1 MRFIK
6 DTLTTFSTQIIGVI
20 LGLAAAIIIARVL
33 GPSGKGAYTL
43 IILVPTLLAT
53 FGTLGIG
60 VANLYFVGKKKY
72 KLADITSNSVVLA
85 SGLGILFAAAFLAY
99 FYHFHP
105 SFLKGA
111 DPLCVLIAT
120 LVLPFSLLTA
130 YFIHILLGEQKI
142 NKYNLI
148 HLVQISSFLVFLL
161 FFLFIERSV
170 LSAIM
175 AWVFATLVTTITAI
189 LLVRRLTPIGL
200 SFHFP
205 LFKDS
210 VKFGGQ
216 GYLGN
221 VLSFLNYR
229 VDMFMVNFFMGV
241 TFVGYYSV
249 AVGLAEALWYFPG
262 AVGTMM
268 LARTPRLNSE
278 EANESTPRIC
288 RNTIFLTLLAAVLL
302 FAFGK
307 TIINLFFGA
316 SFLPALKPMWILL
329 PGIVALSINKVLC
342 NELIGRGKPIIG
354 TIAAVVSLVINI
366 PLNLL
371 LIPMW
376 GISGAAFASTVS
388 YSVCT
393 VVPLIAFMRISQN
406 SLFDTLI
413 IKPQDL
419 KIYTSIFT
427 NGKSFFISKFQRYF
441 IKKNNH
447 GNQPNNPRRK

>member
-1 MRFIK
+1 MKFIK

-72 KLADITSNSVVLA
+72 KLVDITSNSVVLA
-85 SGLGILFAAAFLAY
+85 SGLGILFAATFLAY
-99 FYHFHP
+99 FYYFHP

-111 DPLCVLIAT
+111 DPLCILIVT

-130 YFIHILLGEQKI
+130 YFSHILLGEQKI

-148 HLVQISSFLVFLL
+148 HLVQISSFLLFLL
-161 FFLFIERSV
+161 FFLFIIEQSV
-170 LSAIM
+170 LSTIM
-175 AWVFATLVTTITAI
+175 AWVFATLVTTVTAI
-189 LLVRRLTPIGL
+189 LLVRRLTPIGF

-210 VKFGGQ
+210 IKFGVQ

-221 VLSFLNYR
+221 ALSFLNYR
-229 VDMFMVNFFMGV
+229 VDMFIVNFFMGV

-249 AVGLAEALWYFPG
+249 AVALAEALWFFPG
-262 AVGTMM
+262 AVGTIM

-302 FAFGK
+302 FGFGK
-307 TIINLFFGA
+307 TIINLLFGA

-329 PGIVALSINKVLC
+329 PGIVAFSINKVLC
-342 NELIGRGKPIIG
+342 NELIGRGKPLIG
-354 TIAAVVSLVINI
+354 AIAATVSLIINI
-366 PLNLL
+366 PLNIL

-388 YSVCT
+388 YSVCSI
-393 VVPLIAFMRISQN
+393 VPLIAFMRISRN
-406 SLFDTLI
+406 GLFDTII

-419 KIYTSIFT
+419 KIYTSILT
-427 NGKSFFISKFQRYF
+427 NGKSFFISKLQKYF
-441 IKKNNH
+441 TKKI
-447 GNQPNNPRRK
+447 

>member
-1 MRFIK
+1 MKFIK

-43 IILVPTLLAT
+43 IILVPMLLAT
-53 FGTLGIG
+53 FGSLGIG

-85 SGLGILFAAAFLAY
+85 SGLGILFATSFLAY
-99 FYHFHP
+99 FYYFQP

-120 LVLPFSLLTA
+120 LVLPFSLLTT
-130 YFIHILLGEQKI
+130 YFSHILLGEHKI
-142 NKYNLI
+142 NKRNLI
-148 HLVQISSFLVFLL
+148 LLVQSISLLAFLF

-170 LSAIM
+170 LSVIM
-175 AWVFATLVTTITAI
+175 AWVFATLVATITSI
-189 LLVRRLTPIGL
+189 LLVRRLTPIGF

-221 VLSFLNYR
+221 VIGFFNYR
-229 VDMFMVNFFMGV
+229 LDMFIVNFFMGV

-249 AVGLAEALWYFPG
+249 AVVMAEALWYFPG
-262 AVGTMM
+262 AVGII
-268 LARTPRLNSE
+268 LFARTPRLTTE

-302 FAFGK
+302 FVFGRI
-307 TIINLFFGA
+307 IINLFFGA

-329 PGIVALSINKVLC
+329 PGIVALSIPKVLS
-342 NELIGRGKPIIG
+342 NELMGRGKPLIS
-354 TIAAVVSLVINI
+354 AAAAAISLALNI
-366 PLNLL
+366 PLNLF
-371 LIPMW
+371 LIPLW
-376 GISGAAFASTVS
+376 GISGAALASTIS
-388 YSVCT
+388 YSAAAI
-393 VVPLIAFMRISQN
+393 VVLIAFLRISQN
-406 SLFDTLI
+406 SLFDTI
-413 IKPQDL
+413 IIQPRDL
-419 KIYTSIFT
+419 KIYTSRLT
-427 NGKSFFISKFQRYF
+427 NGRSFFISKFQRYF
-441 IKKNNH
+441 TKESNH
-447 GNQPNNPRRK
+447 NSKPNNSRRK

>member
-1 MRFIK
+1 MKFIK

-72 KLADITSNSVVLA
+72 KLVDITSNSVVLA
-85 SGLGILFAAAFLAY
+85 SGLGILFAATFLAY
-99 FYHFHP
+99 FYYFHP

-111 DPLCVLIAT
+111 DPLCILIVT

-142 NKYNLI
+142 NKCNLI
-148 HLVQISSFLVFLL
+148 HLVQISSFLLFLL
-161 FFLFIERSV
+161 FFLIIIERSV
-170 LSAIM
+170 LSTIM
-175 AWVFATLVTTITAI
+175 AWVSATIVTTITSI
-189 LLVRRLTPIGL
+189 LLVRRLTPIGF

-210 VKFGGQ
+210 IKFGVQ

-221 VLSFLNYR
+221 ALSFLNYR
-229 VDMFMVNFFMGV
+229 VDMFIVNFLMGV

-249 AVGLAEALWYFPG
+249 AVVMAEALWYFPG

-288 RNTIFLTLLAAVLL
+288 RNTIFLTLLASVLL
-302 FAFGK
+302 FGFGK
-307 TIINLFFGA
+307 TVINLLFGA

-329 PGIVALSINKVLC
+329 PGTVAFSINKVLC
-342 NELIGRGKPIIG
+342 NELIGRGKPLIG
-354 TIAAVVSLVINI
+354 AIAATVSLVINI
-366 PLNLL
+366 PLNIL

-376 GISGAAFASTVS
+376 GIFGAAFASTVS
-388 YSVCT
+388 YSVCSI
-393 VVPLIAFMRISQN
+393 VPLITFMRISKN
-406 SLFDTLI
+406 SLFDMLI

-419 KIYTSIFT
+419 KIYTSMLT
-427 NGKSFFISKFQRYF
+427 NGRSFFISKFQRYF
-441 IKKNNH
+441 TKKI
-447 GNQPNNPRRK
+447 

>member
-1 MRFIK
+1 MKFIK

-60 VANLYFVGKKKY
+60 VANLYFVGKRKY
-72 KLADITSNSVVLA
+72 KIADITSNSVVLA
-85 SGLGILFAAAFLAY
+85 SGLGILFAASFLAY
-99 FYHFHP
+99 FYYFHP

-111 DPLCVLIAT
+111 DPICVLIAT

-130 YFIHILLGEQKI
+130 YFSHILLGEQKI
-142 NKYNLI
+142 NKRNLTI
-148 HLVQISSFLVFLL
+148 LVQSISFLALLL
-161 FFLFIERSV
+161 FFLFIEQSV
-170 LSAIM
+170 LSTIM
-175 AWVFATLVTTITAI
+175 AWVFATIVTTITSI
-189 LLVRRLTPIGL
+189 LIVRKLTPIRL

-210 VKFGGQ
+210 VKFGVQ
-216 GYLGN
+216 GYLGL
-221 VLSFLNYR
+221 VISFLVYR
-229 VDMFMVNFFMGV
+229 VDMFMVNFFMSI

-249 AVGLAEALWYFPG
+249 AVGLAETLWFFPG
-262 AVGTMM
+262 AVGMVI
-268 LARTPRLNSE
+268 LSRTPRSSSE
-278 EANESTPRIC
+278 DANESTPRIC

-302 FAFGK
+302 FVFGK

-329 PGIVALSINKVLC
+329 PGIVAVSINKVLC

-354 TIAAVVSLVINI
+354 TIAAVVSLIINI

-371 LIPMW
+371 LIPVW

-419 KIYTSIFT
+419 KIYTTMFT
-427 NGKSFFISKFQRYF
+427 NGKTFFVSKFQRYF
-441 IKKNNH
+441 TKKI
-447 GNQPNNPRRK
+447 

>member
-1 MRFIK
+1 MKFIK

-43 IILVPTLLAT
+43 IILVPMLLAT

-72 KLADITSNSVVLA
+72 KIADITSNSVVLA
-85 SGLGILFAAAFLAY
+85 SGLGIIFAATFLLY
-99 FYHFHP
+99 FYYFHP

-130 YFIHILLGEQKI
+130 YFSSILLGEQKI
-142 NKYNLI
+142 NKRNLI
-148 HLVQISSFLVFLL
+148 YLVQSISLLAFLL
-161 FFLFIERSV
+161 FFLFIIERSV
-170 LSAIM
+170 LSTIM
-175 AWVFATLVTTITAI
+175 AWMFATIVTTITSI
-189 LLVRRLTPIGL
+189 LIVRKLTPIRL

-210 VKFGGQ
+210 VKFGVQ
-216 GYLGN
+216 GYFGN
-221 VLSFLNYR
+221 VITLFNHRIDILI
-229 VDMFMVNFFMGV
+229 VNFFIGV

-262 AVGTMM
+262 AVGTIM

-302 FAFGK
+302 FVFGK
-307 TIINLFFGA
+307 TIINLLFGA

-406 SLFDTLI
+406 SLFDTII

-419 KIYTSIFT
+419 KIYTSMFT
-427 NGKSFFISKFQRYF
+427 NGRSFFISKFQKYF
-441 IKKNNH
+441 TKKI
-447 GNQPNNPRRK
+447 

>member
-1 MRFIK
+1 MKFIK

-43 IILVPTLLAT
+43 IILVPMLLAT

-72 KLADITSNSVVLA
+72 KIADITSNSVVLA
-85 SGLGILFAAAFLAY
+85 SGLGIIFAATFLLY
-99 FYHFHP
+99 FYYFHP

-130 YFIHILLGEQKI
+130 YFSSILLGEQKI
-142 NKYNLI
+142 NKRNLI
-148 HLVQISSFLVFLL
+148 YLVQSISLLAFLL
-161 FFLFIERSV
+161 FFLFIIERSV
-170 LSAIM
+170 LSTIM
-175 AWVFATLVTTITAI
+175 AWVFATIVTTITSI
-189 LLVRRLTPIGL
+189 LIVRKLTPIRL

-210 VKFGGQ
+210 VKFGVQ
-216 GYLGN
+216 GYFGN
-221 VLSFLNYR
+221 VITLFNHRIDILI
-229 VDMFMVNFFMGV
+229 VNFFIGV

-262 AVGTMM
+262 AVGTIM

-302 FAFGK
+302 FVFGK
-307 TIINLFFGA
+307 TIINLLFGA

-371 LIPMW
+371 LIPIW

-406 SLFDTLI
+406 SLFDTI
-413 IKPQDL
+413 VIKPQDL
-419 KIYTSIFT
+419 KIYTSMFT

-441 IKKNNH
+441 TKKI
-447 GNQPNNPRRK
+447 

>member
-1 MRFIK
+1 MKFIK

-43 IILVPTLLAT
+43 IILVPMLLAT

-60 VANLYFVGKKKY
+60 VANLYFVGKRKY
-72 KLADITSNSVVLA
+72 KIADITSNSVVLA
-85 SGLGILFAAAFLAY
+85 SGLGILFAATFLAY
-99 FYHFHP
+99 FYYFQP

-111 DPLCVLIAT
+111 DPLCVVIAT

-130 YFIHILLGEQKI
+130 YFSSILLGEQKI
-142 NKYNLI
+142 NKRNLI
-148 HLVQISSFLVFLL
+148 ILVQSISLLAFLL

-170 LSAIM
+170 LSMII
-175 AWVFATLVTTITAI
+175 AWVSATLVTTITSI

-221 VLSFLNYR
+221 VIGFLNYR
-229 VDMFMVNFFMGV
+229 LDMFIVNFFMGV

-249 AVGLAEALWYFPG
+249 AVVMAEALWYFPG

-302 FAFGK
+302 FVFGK
-307 TIINLFFGA
+307 TLINLFFGA

-342 NELIGRGKPIIG
+342 NELLGRGKPLIG
-354 TIAAVVSLVINI
+354 AVAGVVSLVINI

-371 LIPMW
+371 LIPIW

-388 YSVCT
+388 YSVCA

-441 IKKNNH
+441 TKKI
-447 GNQPNNPRRK
+447 

>member
-1 MRFIK
+1 LKFIK

-43 IILVPTLLAT
+43 IILVPMLLAT

-72 KLADITSNSVVLA
+72 KIADITSNSVVLA
-85 SGLGILFAAAFLAY
+85 SGLGILFAATFLAY
-99 FYHFHP
+99 FYYFHP

-111 DPLCVLIAT
+111 DPLCVVIAT

-130 YFIHILLGEQKI
+130 YFSSILLGEQKI

-175 AWVFATLVTTITAI
+175 AWVFATLVTTVTSV
-189 LLVRRLTPIGL
+189 LLVRRLTPIGLL

-229 VDMFMVNFFMGV
+229 LDMLLISFFMSV

-249 AVGLAEALWYFPG
+249 AVAFAETLWFFPG

-278 EANESTPRIC
+278 EANESTPRVC

-302 FAFGK
+302 FVFGK

-316 SFLPALKPMWILL
+316 SFLPALEPMWILL
-329 PGIVALSINKVLC
+329 PGIVAVSINKVLC

-354 TIAAVVSLVINI
+354 TTAAAVSLVINI
-366 PLNLL
+366 PLNII

-388 YSVCT
+388 YSVCSI
-393 VVPLIAFMRISQN
+393 VPLIAFMKISQN
-406 SLFDTLI
+406 SLFDTII

-441 IKKNNH
+441 TKKI
-447 GNQPNNPRRK
+447 

>member
-1 MRFIK
+1 LKFVK

-20 LGLAAAIIIARVL
+20 LGLAGAIIIARVL

-43 IILVPTLLAT
+43 ILLVPSLLAT

-85 SGLGILFAAAFLAY
+85 SGLGILFAATFLTY
-99 FYHFHP
+99 FYYFQP

-130 YFIHILLGEQKI
+130 YFSHILLGEQKI

-148 HLVQISSFLVFLL
+148 HLVQISSFLLFLL

-170 LSAIM
+170 LSTIM
-175 AWVFATLVTTITAI
+175 AWVSATLVTTVTSV
-189 LLVRRLTPIGL
+189 LLVHKLTSIGL

-249 AVGLAEALWYFPG
+249 AVVMAEALWYFPG

-302 FAFGK
+302 FVFGK
-307 TIINLFFGA
+307 TIINLLFGA

-342 NELIGRGKPIIG
+342 TELIGRGKPLIG
-354 TIAAVVSLVINI
+354 TIAAAVSLVINI

-376 GISGAAFASTVS
+376 GIAGAAFASTVS

-393 VVPLIAFMRISQN
+393 VVPLIAFMKISQN

-419 KIYTSIFT
+419 KIYTSMFT

-441 IKKNNH
+441 TKKI
-447 GNQPNNPRRK
+447 

>member
-6 DTLTTFSTQIIGVI
+6 DTLTTVSTQIIGVI
-20 LGLAAAIIIARVL
+20 LGLASAIIIARVL

-60 VANLYFVGKKKY
+60 VANLYFVGKRKY

-85 SGLGILFAAAFLAY
+85 SGLGILFAATFLAY
-99 FYHFHP
+99 FYYFQP

-130 YFIHILLGEQKI
+130 YFSHILLGEQKI

-161 FFLFIERSV
+161 FFLIIIERSV
-170 LSAIM
+170 LSVIM
-175 AWVFATLVTTITAI
+175 AWVFATLVTTITSI

-210 VKFGGQ
+210 IKFGIQ
-216 GYLGN
+216 GYVGN
-221 VLSFLNYR
+221 AISLLVYR

-249 AVGLAEALWYFPG
+249 AVALAETLWYFPG
-262 AVGTMM
+262 AVGMVI
-268 LARTPRLNSE
+268 LSRTPRLNSE
-278 EANESTPRIC
+278 EANEFTPKIC

-302 FAFGK
+302 FVFGK
-307 TIINLFFGA
+307 IIINLFFGA
-316 SFLPALKPMWILL
+316 SFLPALKPLWIIL
-329 PGIVALSINKVLC
+329 PGIVTLSISKVLD

-354 TIAAVVSLVINI
+354 TIGAAISLAVNI

-376 GISGAAFASTVS
+376 GIEGAAFASTVS
-388 YSVCT
+388 YSLTAVWS
-393 VVPLIAFMRISQN
+393 LIAFMRISQN
-406 SLFDTLI
+406 SLFDTII

-419 KIYTSIFT
+419 KIYTSLFT

-441 IKKNNH
+441 TKKI
-447 GNQPNNPRRK
+447 